1 MGWAARE
8 ERGAVFWGL
17 HASFVLSSAPLHLFS
32 WHSWFCEALSVSCF
46 LFLTEASYSHI
57 LRHINSFFLVL
68 PGAFSLRFFKT
79 NVLFLYTLFS
89 STYIC
94 FFCLA
99 RCSLKTFPNFRWD
112 ALWGIYSD
120 VTLPYLRKATTL
132 AQIMFS
138 KRFTDRLGPLITLRE
153 GGVSRLTECERE
165 FLSKMSRQLVL
176 VADEHFPAGLVE
188 KGSWKLSFVWPLCLW
203 ANLRWSACPFDV

>member
-1 MGWAARE
+1 M
-8 ERGAVFWGL
+8 
-17 HASFVLSSAPLHLFS
+17 
-32 WHSWFCEALSVSCF
+32 
-46 LFLTEASYSHI
+46 FLTETSYTHI

-68 PGAFSLRFFKT
+68 PDAFSSRFFKT
-79 NVLFLYTLFS
+79 NVLSLYTFLFYIHMCHVTS
-89 STYIC
+89 SFCI
-94 FFCLA
+94 FCLA
-99 RCSLKTFPNFRWD
+99 RGSFKIFPNFRWD